1 MKGRVA
7 IALGLGVT
15 ILFSTILIDRARPTL
30 PQLEGTLIYH
40 RYSDYS
46 AWDSTMWRVDLPTG
60 RMSQVGADWKGVVS
74 PINAHF
80 SADGQAITFMGS
92 AAGLPENEWDV
103 FVSRWK
109 NGAWQEPVNLTGPN
123 GARDE
128 DPKFSPITDTIIYKE
143 NGVLATVSIN
153 GGAKSYL
160 TTGEAESSMPFYS
173 PDGKKILFERSGDI
187 FTLENGVTTT
197 MNPAPGR
204 SSYYPIALDNKAFL
218 YTRVQENNH
227 DAIYKGFYD
236 GSDSIRYF
244 FNSTDWDTSDSYPLA
259 DGSRYIFYVSGHF
272 LIPHGGYNLMV
283 ADLKKSKDYN
293 IDTVYAKVRT
303 SDINS
308 DLQELGPAWTAVR
321 FTK

>member
-7 IALGLGVT
+7 IALGVGFS
-15 ILFSTILIDRARPTL
+15 ILFSTILIDRARPSL

-46 AWDSTMWRVDLPTG
+46 AWDSTMWMVDLPTG
-60 RMSQVGADWKGVVS
+60 VMSQVGTDWKGVVS

-80 SADGQAITFMGS
+80 SADSQAITFMAS
-92 AAGLPENEWDV
+92 SAGLPENEWDV
-103 FVSRWK
+103 FVSRWE

-128 DPKFSPITDTIIYKE
+128 DPKFSPIADTIIYKE
-143 NGVLATVSIN
+143 DGVLATVSIN

-160 TTGEAESSMPFYS
+160 TAGEAESSMPFYS
-173 PDGKKILFERSGDI
+173 PDGKKILFERGGDI
-187 FTLENGVTTT
+187 FTLENGVTTK

-204 SSYYPIALDNKAFL
+204 SSYYPIALDNQAFL

-236 GSDSIRYF
+236 GRDSIRYF

-259 DGSRYIFYVSGHF
+259 DGSRYIFYVSGYF

-293 IDTVYAKVRT
+293 IDTIYAKVRT

>member
-1 MKGRVA
+1 MKGRVV
-7 IALGLGVT
+7 IAVGLGLS
-15 ILFSTILIDRARPTL
+15 ILFSTILIDRVRPST
-30 PQLEGTLIYH
+30 PQLDGTLIYH

-46 AWDSTMWRVDLPTG
+46 AWDATMWMVDLPTG
-60 RMSQVGADWKGVVS
+60 TMTQVGAGWTGMIS

-109 NGAWQEPVNLTGPN
+109 NGEWQEPINLTGPN

-128 DPKFSPITDTIIYKE
+128 DPKFSPIADTIIYKE

-153 GGAKSYL
+153 GGPKTYL
-160 TTGEAESSMPFYS
+160 TSGEPESSMPFYS
-173 PDGKKILFERSGDI
+173 PDGKVILFERGGDI
-187 FTLENGVTTT
+187 FTLENGITTK
-197 MNPAPGR
+197 MKPAPGR
-204 SSYYPIALDNKAFL
+204 SSYYPIALDNESFL
-218 YTRVQENNH
+218 YTRVQTNNH

-236 GSDSIRYF
+236 GRASIRYF

-283 ADLKKSKDYN
+283 ADVKKAKDYN
-293 IDTVYAKVRT
+293 IDTVYADKRS

-308 DLQELGPAWTAVR
+308 DLQELGPAWTSVR
-321 FTK
+321 FTN